1 MSGIGWSN
9 VREEL
14 TKWLLGD
21 FLSIINFEILV
32 ILGDRNVGNI
42 HLIRK
47 GLGSIIHF
55 ENEKPIDIKFNFVA
69 TFFVRFVNTLPIS

>member
-1 MSGIGWSN
+1 MSDIGWSN

-21 FLSIINFEILV
+21 FLSIINFDILV
-32 ILGDRNVGNI
+32 ILGDRNVENI

-55 ENEKPIDIKFNFVA
+55 ESETPFDIKFI
-69 TFFVRFVNTLPIS
+69 FFTTYAW